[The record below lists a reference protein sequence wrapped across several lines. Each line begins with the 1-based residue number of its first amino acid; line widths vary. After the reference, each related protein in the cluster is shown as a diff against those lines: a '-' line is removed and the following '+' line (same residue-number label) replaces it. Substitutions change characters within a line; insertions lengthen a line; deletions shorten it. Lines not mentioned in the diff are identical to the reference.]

1 MASLRD
7 QDRQETRLEGMRR
20 ALEMTDGVV
29 CRRQDISV
37 HFAKGSQKHPAW
49 CLQGRITIAVDL
61 IPDLMSV
68 RGMGTL
74 IGLNYHEVA
83 HTLYSP
89 VNSNSLTITRTKN
102 PHFEEAYRL
111 LEENR
116 VETLMIGRYAE
127 VRKHFLLPVLT
138 FLKKMNTDSDIELFL
153 LTHGRR
159 YVPKQIRSSYREYFE
174 NRYGKPVA
182 QKCADIIDQYR
193 FVVLATRGDFQVAGD
208 LVNELA
214 TILDSEGINNL
225 APDEDRVGGTA
236 VIDLMAAAGAPS
248 ADFQKNSTDQKKD
261 ADKAKQQEEKD
272 AAAESGAEEA
282 SGKPD
287 QQEQRVQEDQS
298 AGSARDGGDDSQDGG
313 GEDDGPDESAPED
326 GGRGGKD
333 QPREAGRPAPSGM
346 RSGGADDAPGGRDR
360 DGDPASSDGVG
371 TEEGV
376 STTLAPHEMAD
387 EIQQEINN
395 LLKDADVLSKV
406 RSLRSAM
413 DDHVA
418 QNSVL
423 PEDDARYRKWSVTAA
438 MVRRSDDLYQQL
450 QEMWAQI
457 EPGWKFGVSDGSRL
471 DMNRV
476 FSAQSDEEMENVY
489 VNWEEGRQ
497 ESSGLEVV
505 LVGDESESMSGYRSQ
520 VLGAGGKKRYHI
532 ASEGIWELRYAL
544 DRVGAKSTVL
554 TFQTGCQ
561 VLYHRD
567 EETDPGHYHL
577 FSSTGGT
584 YPKDAITEAR
594 RILAVSE
601 MPYKLLIVY
610 TDGQWP
616 GNDTGIKESLDSMD
630 DAVKVCAVIHGD
642 KERPWVFSYKDQFDV
657 VEETNGDLLDIMAR
671 AVVHMMEGM
680 VR

>member
-37 HFAKGSQKHPAW
+37 QFVKGGQKHPAW
-49 CLQGRITIAVDL
+49 CLQGRITIAVDQ

-138 FLKKMNTDSDIELFL
+138 FLEMTDTQSDDELFL

-159 YVPKQIRSSYREYFE
+159 YIPKQIRSSYREYFE

-182 QKCADIIDQYR
+182 QKCADIIGQYR
-193 FVVLATRGDFQVAGD
+193 FVVLATKGDFRVAGD

-214 TILDSEGINNL
+214 MVLDSEGISNL
-225 APDEDRVGGTA
+225 APDEPMVGGTA

-272 AAAESGAEEA
+272 DAAEQGAGGVSGEGGQAPSGGPEEA
-282 SGKPD
+282 AG
-287 QQEQRVQEDQS
+287 ED
-298 AGSARDGGDDSQDGG
+298 DGGDSQDGG

-333 QPREAGRPAPSGM
+333 QPGKAGRPAPSGV
-346 RSGGADDAPGGRDR
+346 RSGGSDDAPGRSDR
-360 DGDPASSDGVG
+360 SGDPASSSGVG

-406 RSLRSAM
+406 RSLRNAM

-423 PEDDARYRKWSVTAA
+423 SEDDARRSKHPVTAA

-476 FSAQSDEEMENVY
+476 FSAQTDEEMENVY

-532 ASEGIWELRYAL
+532 ASEGVWELRYAL

-554 TFQTGCQ
+554 TFQTGSQ

-601 MPYKLLIVY
+601 MPYKLMIVY
-610 TDGQWP
+610 TDGQWL
-616 GNDTGIKESLDSMD
+616 GNDTDIQESLESMD